1 MKNRLHEDFDFK
13 PAVPAEIR
21 CKEARKDIYQSFFV
35 EKKSAE
41 YIAKEL
47 NLPLD
52 VVKVAINK
60 MRS

>member
-1 MKNRLHEDFDFK
+1 MKNKYHDAFDFK
-13 PAVPAEIR
+13 PAVPSEVR
-21 CKEARKDIYQSFFV
+21 CKEARKDIYQLFFV